1 MEKTNN
7 NSNYNEL
14 LENIELFAIN
24 IRLLILGPFIMAL
37 IAFLVTFLLPNSY
50 ESTAI
55 IEVEKIT
62 PNIIRSPITLDPIAK
77 EIGYTNSM
85 DLDDARAKINDKI
98 KVNYNYKE
106 KLLIIV
112 AEQNTPEAAKLLTSL
127 LVEQVYIQSKLSG
140 DELIKLKKQLEQE
153 ILREKEVYETSQKI
167 KGKLTIEKQNNGAN
181 DYAVGFSQMI
191 SVVRESQAEQRKL
204 EKQIN
209 GLEVSALKQPPTL
222 ATKKSAPKIGI
233 ICFSVALATEF
244 LLLLWIFIVKKIF
257 HRININEEL
266 RKRLKEI
273 KIF

>member
-7 NSNYNEL
+7 NSNYNKL